1 MPMQAANR
9 IEGARMPKIPPFI
22 QTDPDLWYLQVEARF
37 RNSNITV
44 DSTKVDYICPSLGGE
59 ALSAIGDIIKKDP
72 APADIYKEVKERFIP
87 TSASSAE
94 HNLRKLLKGEVMT
107 DGKPTRILQR
117 LRGLNP
123 GSCDDKI
130 IRSVFLDQLSPQ
142 HRSIVVAT
150 DIDDLHKLAEVIDKL
165 AEASGNSDHQDSA
178 VSSNNPSS
186 FDAEAAFK
194 RLEQKLERKF
204 EALTMKID
212 GNTGSSKESSDSQTR
227 GRSKRDRSS
236 SRDSSGLCFAH
247 RKYPDSPRSCREW
260 CSKFSDWQKQNRKTN
275 STFC

>member
-150 DIDDLHKLAEVIDKL
+150 DIDDLHKLAEVTDKL

-186 FDAEAAFK
+186 FHAEAAFK
-194 RLEQKLERKF
+194 RLEQQLERKF
-204 EALTMKID
+204 EALTKKID
-212 GNTGSSKESSDSQTR
+212 GNNWIV
-227 GRSKRDRSS
+227 KRVIR
-236 SRDSSGLCFAH
+236 L
-247 RKYPDSPRSCREW
+247 PD
-260 CSKFSDWQKQNRKTN
+260 
-275 STFC
+275 